1 MADETHTNGAN
12 GTAVLDVREMQ
23 RQYEDTVDLLQ
34 ERLAEL
40 ELSQEDAG
48 WRLLG
53 AEGNHEFSRRFLKQ
67 ITSLSRLMFLKS
79 PLINRAVTLQG
90 FYVFGQGINIQ
101 AATPEVNDVVQAFME
116 DPKNKAELTSQQ
128 ARTAKESTLQID
140 GNLFFVLFTNR
151 TNGRVRV
158 RTIPVDEVL
167 DIVTNPEDAREHW
180 YYRREWNTRT
190 FDPVSGTPTSEHKV
204 VFYPDWRYRP
214 TNRPTT
220 IAGEQV
226 AWDTPV
232 YHVKVGGLDGMRFGV
247 PETYAALDWARAY
260 KSFLEDWATITRAYS
275 RFAWKVT
282 TPGGARGVAAAKAK
296 LGTTLG
302 SGNGTETN
310 PPPVTGST
318 FVAAAGSGV
327 DMTPL
332 RTAGATTSAS
342 DGRQLLLMVAAAT
355 GMPEFFFGDANV
367 GNHATAKT
375 LDRPTELK
383 FLDRQTLWADIHQD
397 ILQYVVD
404 QSALAPRGKLKGGYA
419 PVEPG
424 DDADPVVVLAD
435 VPAEEDKATGKTI
448 REAGPMDRGID
459 VDFPPILEHSVEE
472 NIAAI
477 VQAATL
483 TGHPPV
489 AFDPKTT
496 TRMLLQVLGVED
508 IDEKVDAM
516 YPEVKDGEDDPFSKI
531 QPPKPPAPPPGQ
543 QSPPN
548 GQQQP
553 GQPRAQ
559 QQPPAAPP
567 AQPAP
572 QPAREA
578 ATGDALA
585 LDAVHLDAL
594 ALVGPEDAQRAARL
608 WREANPDEL
617 TDLLD
622 AQTEGE

>member
-1 MADETHTNGAN
+1 LNDTNGAN
-12 GTAVLDVREMQ
+12 GTTAIDVREMQ
-23 RQYEDTVDLLQ
+23 QQYENTVELLQ

-53 AEGNHEFSRRFLKQ
+53 AEGRSEFSRRFLKR
-67 ITSLSRLMFLKS
+67 IMALSRLMFLKS
-79 PLINRAVTLQG
+79 PLINRAVTLQS
-90 FYVFGQGINIQ
+90 FYCFGQGINIQ
-101 AATPEVNDVVQAFME
+101 AATPEVNDVVQSFME

-128 ARTAKESTLQID
+128 ARTAKEQTLQVD
-140 GNLFFVLFTNR
+140 GNLFFVLFANR
-151 TNGRVRV
+151 ATGRVRV
-158 RTIPVDEVL
+158 RTIPCDEIE
-167 DIVTNPEDAREHW
+167 DITTNPEDAREPW
-180 YYRREWNTRT
+180 YYRREWTPRT
-190 FDPVSGTPTSEHKV
+190 FDPRTGTPSGEHKIV
-204 VFYPDWRYRP
+204 YYPDWRYHSSDRP
-214 TNRPTT
+214 PT
-220 IAGEQV
+220 IAGAPVDWE
-226 AWDTPV
+226 TPV

-260 KSFLEDWATITRAYS
+260 KAFLEDWATITRAYS
-275 RFAWKVT
+275 RFAWKMT
-282 TPGGARGVAAAKAK
+282 TPGGNKAVAAAKAR

-302 SGNGTETN
+302 SNGGETN

-318 FVAAAGSGV
+318 FIAGAPGV

-332 RTAGATTSAS
+332 RTAGATTSAR

-383 FLDRQTLWADIHQD
+383 FLDRQTLWADVHQD
-397 ILQYVVD
+397 ILQYVID
-404 QSALAPRGKLKGGYA
+404 RAALAPRGKLEGDYA

-435 VPAEEDKATGKTI
+435 VPAQTDATGKVI

-459 VDFPPILEHSVEE
+459 IDFPPILEHSVQE

-483 TGHPPV
+483 AGHPPV

-496 TRMLLQVLGVED
+496 TRLLLQVLGVED

-531 QPPKPPAPPPGQ
+531 QPPKLVAPPPGQ
-543 QSPPN
+543 QPPPN

-553 GQPRAQ
+553 GAQPGQPGQ
-559 QQPPAAPP
+559 QQPPPAPP

-572 QPAREA
+572 QPAGR
-578 ATGDALA
+578 
-585 LDAVHLDAL
+585 
-594 ALVGPEDAQRAARL
+594 
-608 WREANPDEL
+608 
-617 TDLLD
+617 
-622 AQTEGE
+622 